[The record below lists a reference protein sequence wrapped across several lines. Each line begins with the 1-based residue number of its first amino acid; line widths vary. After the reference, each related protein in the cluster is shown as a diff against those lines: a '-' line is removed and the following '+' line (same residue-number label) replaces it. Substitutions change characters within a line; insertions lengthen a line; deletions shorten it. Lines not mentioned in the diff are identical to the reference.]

1 MQVRYSLVMVAAI
14 LVLVGVSCS
23 STDEEAAHAIS
34 STTAPTTP
42 TSGATTPSTTV
53 NGITA
58 STTSTTIVVRTV
70 DRQALVGGW
79 GAQFANQRFF
89 FVFSDRG
96 SFEAL
101 YFLEAE
107 HPFDFGTYEF
117 DGRTLTLRSSPRAT
131 GSPCGGLSATYI
143 VSFSEDEQ
151 RFTLPEAAADDEC
164 QRREGEM
171 TRVEFTK
178 QQ

>member
-1 MQVRYSLVMVAAI
+1 MRAHHSLVMVAAI
-14 LVLVGVSCS
+14 FVLVGVSCS
-23 STDEEAAHAIS
+23 STDDDGAQPIS
-34 STTAPTTP
+34 STTAPTTS
-42 TSGATTPSTTV
+42 TRGVTTPSTTAE
-53 NGITA
+53 GITA
-58 STTSTTIVVRTV
+58 STSSTTIVVRNV
-70 DRQALVGGW
+70 SREALVGDW
-79 GAQFANQRFF
+79 GAQFANQPFF
-89 FVFSDRG
+89 FMFSDQG
-96 SFEAL
+96 SFEAH
-101 YFLEAE
+101 YFLGSE